1 MLTKKAKYGLQ
12 AVLSLAR
19 DYGKGPVTISDL
31 AKREV
36 IPKKFLESILLEL
49 KNRNILYSI
58 KGKNGGYILAKPP
71 NEISMGEVVRYL
83 DGPLAPVPCV
93 SKTAYRKCTECEDER
108 TCGIRLVMK
117 RVRDSIADILDG
129 TSLEDVLNMI
139 TETRNEIYN

>member
-58 KGKNGGYILAKPP
+58 KGKNGGYVLAKPP

-117 RVRDSIADILDG
+117 KVRDSIADILDG
-129 TSLEDVLNMI
+129 TSLEGVLNMI
-139 TETRNEIYN
+139 TETRNEIYK

>member
-58 KGKNGGYILAKPP
+58 KGKNGGYVLAKPP

-117 RVRDSIADILDG
+117 KVRDSIADILDG